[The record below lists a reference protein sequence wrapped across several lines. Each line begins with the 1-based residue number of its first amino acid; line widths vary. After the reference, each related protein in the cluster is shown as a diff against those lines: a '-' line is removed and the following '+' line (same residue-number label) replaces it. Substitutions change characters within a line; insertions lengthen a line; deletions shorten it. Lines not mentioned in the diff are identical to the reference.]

1 MTSTV
6 VNSKKRDITESDGS
20 LHAQGPYRS
29 LSATTDIF
37 ARESHIDELAYVAGV
52 DPVDFRLGLL
62 DDERLA
68 AVIEAAARRFGWR
81 FPWCP
86 AGRPALWA
94 KGWLRRGAGIAA
106 GLENG
111 RRVATCAEV
120 RPDGAAQLRVTRI
133 VTAYECGAVV
143 NPDAVIS
150 QIEGG
155 TVMALG
161 GALFGS
167 VAFDRGQIGSP
178 SLSGYQVPSFTDAP
192 KLDVVLLDRPDLPS
206 AGVGETPLIAVAPAI
221 ANAIFAATGRR
232 LRSLPLMPEGK
243 TFQLTD

>member
-1 MTSTV
+1 MTGIV
-6 VNSKKRDITESDGS
+6 VNSRTRSASPPGRSPD
-20 LHAQGPYRS
+20 APGPYRI
-29 LSATTDIF
+29 LHAPADTF
-37 ARESHIDELAYVAGV
+37 GRESHIDQLAYLAGV

-86 AGRPALWA
+86 AGGPALWA
-94 KGWLRRGAGIAA
+94 KGWLRRGAGIAV
-106 GLENG
+106 GLEQG

-120 RPDGAAQLRVTRI
+120 RPDGIAQLRVTRI
-133 VTAYECGAVV
+133 VTAYECGAVL
-143 NPDAVIS
+143 NSDAVIS
-150 QIEGG
+150 QIEDA

-167 VAFDRGQIGSP
+167 AAS
-178 SLSGYQVPSFTDAP
+178 DAP
-192 KLDVVLLDRPDLPS
+192 KLDVVVLDRPDLPS
-206 AGVGETPLIAVAPAI
+206 AGVGKTPLIALASAI

-232 LRSLPLMPEGK
+232 LQSLPLTPPATSRNGGMIGPPLRSV
-243 TFQLTD
+243 T